1 MKPKP
6 IKQLPVDTTL
16 TYKKMRIE
24 TPMGNLESDSVNH
37 LIDVG
42 TIIIVVG
49 ILYVG
54 KKLINKYIK

>member
-1 MKPKP
+1 MERQKE
-6 IKQLPVDTTL
+6 V
-16 TYKKMRIE
+16 KKFKVE
-24 TPMGNLESDSVNH
+24 TPIGSLESDSGNH